1 MLCSVATRL
10 KSTKVHPFQFSSPMS
25 ATFLRFNFGRFQL
38 SVAFLFSV
46 CRQNCVFP
54 LKFKKK
60 KKRKNFPLSV
70 FRKVIHICLS
80 CVFRC
85 QILSLICVGT
95 LASSLLSFLLNLLV
109 DVGCVFS
116 TELYTLTFRRLASVA
131 NFGTDYF
138 PLR

>member
-60 KKRKNFPLSV
+60 KRKNFPLSV

-80 CVFRC
+80 FVFRF
-85 QILSLICVGT
+85 QILSLICVGS
-95 LASSLLSFLLNLLV
+95 LASSLLTFHFQNVWLMSAVSFQRSN
-109 DVGCVFS
+109 
-116 TELYTLTFRRLASVA
+116 AA
-131 NFGTDYF
+131 
-138 PLR
+138 